1 MWAAYGE
8 YRTSK
13 ADLRNYD
20 AAPKPFASVIVGDTL
35 HTYPQKDDD
44 PTPLYEGLVA
54 TLPYVSAE
62 QERAD
67 LSNSWHI
74 AITPFQTG
82 PTRSLPRRR
91 SPTIYTPTLPA
102 SGSGPTFASAL
113 VSSGYGEDHLG
124 GGG

>member
-1 MWAAYGE
+1 MWEAYGE
-8 YRTSK
+8 YQINQ

-20 AAPKPFASVIVGDTL
+20 AAPKPFASVIVNDKL

-54 TLPYVSAE
+54 TLPYVSAG

-74 AITPFQTG
+74 VITPFRTG

-91 SPTIYTPTLPA
+91 SLTIYTPTLPA
-102 SGSGPTFASAL
+102 SGSGLTFASAR
-113 VSSGYGEDHLG
+113 VSSGYGEVHLG